1 MMRIYFGLLAA
12 DGNWYSH
19 IQALEGE
26 ELFES
31 YKRTQKYTNI
41 PHRLRGVV
49 ATGLRLV
56 GEHRKAHVVEALK
69 SGGSWLK
76 CISSSIRRSPQS
88 DKKVEVHDVHV
99 HAV

>member
-1 MMRIYFGLLAA
+1 MDFSPKTVSTWEMMRIYFGLLAA

-19 IQALEGE
+19 IKALEGE

-41 PHRLRGVV
+41 PHRLRGAV

-69 SGGSWLK
+69 SGENICFGFACL
-76 CISSSIRRSPQS
+76 QS
-88 DKKVEVHDVHV
+88 
-99 HAV
+99 